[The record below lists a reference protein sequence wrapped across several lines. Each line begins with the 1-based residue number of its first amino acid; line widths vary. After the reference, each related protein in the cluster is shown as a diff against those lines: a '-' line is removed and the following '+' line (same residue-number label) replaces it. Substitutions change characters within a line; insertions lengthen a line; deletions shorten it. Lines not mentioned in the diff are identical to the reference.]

1 MEPNQTAAAW
11 QNAAMS
17 SSPAWMTR
25 TRRGWSL
32 LLIGLLLGSCGDSRF
47 QKQPDELL
55 VGVLDDPV
63 FYQPAADGR
72 EEGGF
77 EFDLLQ
83 AFAESQHKKLRVI
96 TAANPTQLRNLLHHR
111 SIDFVAGMPVQDD
124 DQLRFTT
131 PLRAARPLIVQNAD
145 AMPIFDP
152 AALSGRTI
160 EVLPGTIQAMA
171 LQQLQSQEAINIEHP
186 RGTNGID
193 LLQRVSEYRS
203 ELAATDSIHFDLAV
217 SFYPDLIVAQ
227 ELPGKVSYSWAFRQ
241 NEDALYIQAEAFVFG
256 ALNDGT
262 VAKLRDKHF
271 GHFKRINPIGA
282 TQFIDDIRKLL
293 PHYRHLFVDA
303 QAVTGLD
310 WRLLAALAYQESKWD
325 PLATS
330 YTNVRGMMMLTEE
343 TADRLGVTNR
353 LDPSQSI
360 TAGARYLTELRNR
373 LTDAVP
379 EPDRLW
385 LALAAYNLGF
395 GHLNG
400 ARQFAVGMKRDP
412 NSWYDMKKVLPL
424 MAKPEYYER
433 LKAGRARGGEAVIL
447 VENVRTFYDILVRFE
462 PPQPPTLQSRLGL
475 ASR

>member
-1 MEPNQTAAAW
+1 
-11 QNAAMS
+11 
-17 SSPAWMTR
+17 
-25 TRRGWSL
+25 
-32 LLIGLLLGSCGDSRF
+32 LLIVLALVGCGDSRF
-47 QKQPDELL
+47 DKQPDEML

-63 FYQPAADGR
+63 FYQPATEGR

-96 TAANPTQLRNLLHHR
+96 TASNPGQLRNLLHHR
-111 SIDFVAGMPVQDD
+111 SIDFVAGMPLHED

-131 PLRAARPLIVQNAD
+131 PLREAKPLIVQHAD
-145 AMPIFDP
+145 ALPVFEPEDL
-152 AALSGRTI
+152 AGNLI
-160 EVLPGTIQAMA
+160 EVLPGTIQADA
-171 LQQLQSQEAINIEHP
+171 LKQLKLNPPLIIEHP
-186 RGTNGID
+186 RGTNGVD
-193 LLQRVSEYRS
+193 LLQRVSEYQS
-203 ELAATDSIHFDLAV
+203 ALAATDSIHFDMAAN
-217 SFYPDLIVAQ
+217 FYPDLIVAQ
-227 ELPGKVSYSWAFRQ
+227 ELPGKVAYTWAFRQ
-241 NEDALYIQAEAFVFG
+241 SDDALFVQAEAFVF
-256 ALNDGT
+256 AAVNDGT
-262 VAKLRDKHF
+262 VAKLRELHF
-271 GHFKRINPIGA
+271 GHFKRINSIGA
-282 TQFIDDIRKLL
+282 TQFIEDIRSLL
-293 PHYRHLFVDA
+293 PHYRHLFQDA

-343 TADRLGVTNR
+343 TADRMGVTNR

-360 TAGARYLTELRNR
+360 TAGARYLVELRNR
-373 LTDAVP
+373 LP
-379 EPDRLW
+379 EALPDSDRLW

-400 ARQFAVGMKRDP
+400 ARQFAVGMGRDP

-424 MAKPEYYER
+424 MAKPEYYAR

-462 PPQPPTLQSRLGL
+462 APQPTSLLQRLSL
-475 ASR
+475 PPMP

>member
-1 MEPNQTAAAW
+1 M
-11 QNAAMS
+11 
-17 SSPAWMTR
+17 
-25 TRRGWSL
+25 
-32 LLIGLLLGSCGDSRF
+32 
-47 QKQPDELL
+47 L

-96 TAANPTQLRNLLHHR
+96 TARNPGQLRNLLHHR
-111 SIDFVAGMPVQDD
+111 SIDFVAGVPRHDD
-124 DQLRFTT
+124 DQMRFTT
-131 PLRAARPLIVQNAD
+131 PLREAQALIVQHAD
-145 AMPIFDP
+145 ALPISDP
-152 AALSGRTI
+152 QDLAGRDI
-160 EVLPGTIQAMA
+160 EVLPGTIQAEA
-171 LQQLQSQEAINIEHP
+171 LHELKLESPMVIEHP

-203 ELAATDSIHFDLAV
+203 ELAATDSIHFDMAV

-227 ELPGKVSYSWAFRQ
+227 ELPSKVAYTWGFRQ
-241 NEDALYIQAEAFVFG
+241 SDDALFIQAEAFVF
-256 ALNDGT
+256 AAVNDGT
-262 VAKLRDKHF
+262 VAKLRDRHF
-271 GHFKRINPIGA
+271 GHFKRINTIGA
-282 TQFIDDIRKLL
+282 TQFIEDIRKLL
-293 PHYRHLFVDA
+293 PHYRHLFLDA

-343 TADRLGVTNR
+343 TADRMGVNNR

-360 TAGARYLTELRNR
+360 TAGARYLVELKNR
-373 LTDAVP
+373 LPEPVP
-379 EPDRLW
+379 DPDRLW

-400 ARQFAVGMKRDP
+400 ARQFAVGMRRDP

-462 PPQPPTLQSRLGL
+462 ALQPTLLQSLNL
-475 ASR
+475 PPMP

>member
-1 MEPNQTAAAW
+1 
-11 QNAAMS
+11 MS
-17 SSPAWMTR
+17 SELPVPTGRAW
-25 TRRGWSL
+25 RRWVV
-32 LLIGLLLGSCGDSRF
+32 LLIGLVLAGCGDDRF
-47 QKQPDELL
+47 DKQPDELL
-55 VGVLDDPV
+55 VGILDDPV
-63 FYQPAADGR
+63 FYQPAAEGR

-83 AFAESQHKKLRVI
+83 AFAESQQKKLRVI
-96 TAANPTQLRNLLHHR
+96 AARNPNQLRNLLHHR
-111 SIDFVAGMPVQDD
+111 TIDFVAGVPLQED

-131 PLRAARPLIVQNAD
+131 ALREARPLVVQQAESLPLFEPD
-145 AMPIFDP
+145 SLA
-152 AALSGRTI
+152 GRTV
-160 EVLPGTIQAMA
+160 EVLAGTIQEAA
-171 LQQLQSQEAINIEHP
+171 LRELKVDPPVVIEHP
-186 RGTNGID
+186 RATNGID

-217 SFYPDLIVAQ
+217 NFYPDLIVAQ
-227 ELPGKVSYSWAFRQ
+227 ELPGKVAFTWAFRPA
-241 NEDALYIQAEAFVFG
+241 DDKLRVQAESFVAG
-256 ALNDGT
+256 ALADGT
-262 VAKLRDKHF
+262 IARTRDRHF

-282 TQFIDDIRKLL
+282 TQFIEDIRKLL
-293 PHYRHLFVDA
+293 PHYRPLFQDA
-303 QAVTGLD
+303 QAETGLD

-353 LDPSQSI
+353 LDPGQSI
-360 TAGARYLTELRNR
+360 LAGARYLIELKNR
-373 LTDAVP
+373 LPEAVP
-379 EPDRLW
+379 DPDRLW
-385 LALAAYNLGF
+385 LALAAYNLGY

-400 ARQFAVGMKRDP
+400 ARQFAVGMRRDP

-462 PPQPPTLQSRLGL
+462 APQPTPLLQRLSL
-475 ASR
+475 PPMR